1 MSKSHLIECDELVLS
16 NPYIDNNIKIKHKG
30 NKSLVFDTD
39 VMCKNIILGSWKFE
53 QDVDGKLILYKK
65 EGSSYIQ
72 KQIWN

>member
-39 VMCKNIILGSWKFE
+39 VKAKNIILGKWKFE
-53 QDVDGKLILYKK
+53 EDADGKLILYKK
-65 EGSSYIQ
+65 EDSTYIQ

>member
-16 NPYIDNNIKIKHKG
+16 NPYIYNNIKIKHKG

-39 VMCKNIILGSWKFE
+39 IKVKNIILGAWKFE
-53 QDVDGKLILYKK
+53 EDDDGKLILYKK
-65 EGSSYIQ
+65 VNSSYIQ